1 MNSFRFQPGPVHLL
15 RLDTGSDVLGSI
27 TDYALEH
34 NIRAAAVSFLG
45 AVRRASLRYYNQDA
59 KQYIDCDVNEHLEI
73 VAGTGNVSVLDGVP
87 FVHIHAAF
95 GDAEGRAYGGH
106 VNAGTEVFACEV
118 TISEL
123 DGIAPVRQPDETTG
137 LILWGPPDA

>member
-1 MNSFRFQPGPVHLL
+1 VNSFRLEPGPVHLV
-15 RLDTGSDVLGSI
+15 RLDTGGDVLESI
-27 TDYALEH
+27 TDYVTEH

-59 KQYIDCDVNEHLEI
+59 QQYIDFDVNEHLE
-73 VAGTGNVSVLDGVP
+73 VLAGTGNVSVLDGAP

-95 GDAEGRAYGGH
+95 GAAEGRAYGGH

-137 LILWGPPDA
+137 LMLWGPPDS